1 MLFPIFEW
9 GGKREKVW
17 RGATLCWDE
26 CADSHDVGEHGTRVE
41 AGSLRR
47 ISDNDD
53 RKVRDCVFK
62 EENNI
67 ESWQNTRN
75 IKER

>member
-1 MLFPIFEW
+1 MGRCNSVGMNALIVTTW
-9 GGKREKVW
+9 GK
-17 RGATLCWDE
+17 
-26 CADSHDVGEHGTRVE
+26 HGTRVE

-47 ISDNDD
+47 ISGNDD

-75 IKER
+75 IRKR